1 MRFLMEM
8 CSRCF
13 CAYLTELRAN
23 MKWIF
28 SGNLLQFCWPLKNY
42 ETLFKYLY
50 SIGATLLMYCCVN
63 EEIFNCEAFSSALSV
78 SHRVENGNGMD
89 LVGQFALS
97 LVTFQYLLN
106 LFQIFK
112 WYWCYSIALWV
123 IALADI
129 QLWGVLIGFGRLS
142 PSWDF
147 FQEWFARAICSISG
161 DFSIFARSVWY
172 SNGL

>member
-1 MRFLMEM
+1 MRFLTVRR
-8 CSRCF
+8 SHRF
-13 CAYLTELRAN
+13 WSYLTELRAK
-23 MKWIF
+23 MEWIF
-28 SGNLLQFCWPLKNY
+28 SGNLVYLCWPLNIY

-50 SIGATLLMYCCVN
+50 GIGATLLMYCCVN
-63 EEIFNCEAFSSALSV
+63 KEISNCEAFSSALCV
-78 SHRVENGNGMD
+78 SHRVESQDELD

-97 LVTFQYLLN
+97 LLTFQYLRDF
-106 LFQIFK
+106 FQIFK

-123 IALADI
+123 IALADF

-142 PSWDF
+142 SSWDF

-161 DFSIFARSVWY
+161 DFSIFGRAVWY

>member
-1 MRFLMEM
+1 MER
-8 CSRCF
+8 CSHWF
-13 CAYLTELRAN
+13 CAYLTDLRAK
-23 MKWIF
+23 MEWIF

-42 ETLFKYLY
+42 ETLFKYLNG
-50 SIGATLLMYCCVN
+50 IGATLSMYCCVN
-63 EEIFNCEAFSSALSV
+63 EEIFNCEAFSSALVV
-78 SHRVENGNGMD
+78 SHRVENGNDMD

-97 LVTFQYLLN
+97 LLTIKYLRDF
-106 LFQIFK
+106 FQIFK

-142 PSWDF
+142 SSWDF

-161 DFSIFARSVWY
+161 DFQRFARAVWY

>member
-1 MRFLMEM
+1 MER
-8 CSRCF
+8 CSHWF

-28 SGNLLQFCWPLKNY
+28 SGNLLQFCWPLNIC
-42 ETLFKYLY
+42 ETLFKYLN
-50 SIGATLLMYCCVN
+50 GTDVTLSMYCCVN
-63 EEIFNCEAFSSALSV
+63 EEISNCEAFSSVLCV
-78 SHRVENGNGMD
+78 SHRVESQYGLD
-89 LVGQFALS
+89 LVGQFAPS
-97 LVTFQYLLN
+97 LLTFKYLLN
-106 LFQIFK
+106 FFQIFK

-123 IALADI
+123 IALADF
-129 QLWGVLIGFGRLS
+129 QLHCVLIGFVRIS

-161 DFSIFARSVWY
+161 DFSIFGRSVWY